1 MRVRLK
7 ENIEGTDDNFCVYVN
22 LFGLS
27 QMRCAHS
34 SHSFL
39 IYVVNVFFFPLFFLL
54 FFPFMYLRNNK
65 INKRNRKW
73 NESDVCTQI
82 RVQLLY
88 VPALMVVLCIKF
100 IAGDFFMFFFLFFYL
115 WFFLLTFMVIFVLFM
130 HEMRSE
136 RESSKMCEWFTFFAS
151 RI

>member
-1 MRVRLK
+1 
-7 ENIEGTDDNFCVYVN
+7 
-22 LFGLS
+22 
-27 QMRCAHS
+27 
-34 SHSFL
+34 
-39 IYVVNVFFFPLFFLL
+39 
-54 FFPFMYLRNNK
+54 MYLRNNK

-136 RESSKMCEWFTFFAS
+136 RESSKMCE
-151 RI
+151 